1 MSASAQA
8 VKVYVRTTKGIFS
21 SGLVSFLNGLSSFDF
36 SKAIPPN
43 IKVKLAG
50 KDAFNLLG
58 RVKKEMRR
66 AGLSPEEINEFTQ
79 QAMAGDYDWLL
90 GTVQEYVQVD

>member
-1 MSASAQA
+1 MNA
-8 VKVYVRTTKGIFS
+8 KY
-21 SGLVSFLNGLSSFDF
+21 
-36 SKAIPPN
+36 PH

-66 AGLSPEEINEFTQ
+66 AGVSPEEINEFVT
-79 QAMAGDYDWLL
+79 QAMSGDYDWLL
-90 GTVQEYVQVD
+90 GTSWNMCRWTERYNKTEENGCDYLLL